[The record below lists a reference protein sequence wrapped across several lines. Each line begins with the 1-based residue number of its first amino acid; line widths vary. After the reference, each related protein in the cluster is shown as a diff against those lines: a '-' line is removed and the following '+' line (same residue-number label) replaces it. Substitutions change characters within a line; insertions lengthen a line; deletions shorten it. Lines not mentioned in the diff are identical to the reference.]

1 MHHPFKLL
9 MFLKS
14 REGKFMTHLHLNET
28 HWACVSSLS
37 LQCQNRF
44 RGFYFVAH
52 FKRCLEAVNKIFGA
66 LVT

>member
-1 MHHPFKLL
+1 
-9 MFLKS
+9 
-14 REGKFMTHLHLNET
+14 MTHLHLNET
-28 HWACVSSLS
+28 HWACVSSLR